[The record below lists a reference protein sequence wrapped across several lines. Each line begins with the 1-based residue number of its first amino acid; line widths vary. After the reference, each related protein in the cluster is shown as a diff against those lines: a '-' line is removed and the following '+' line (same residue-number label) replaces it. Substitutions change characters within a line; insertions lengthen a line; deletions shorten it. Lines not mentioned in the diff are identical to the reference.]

1 MRLVC
6 LPIDSRP
13 CNTQFVRRITEWAGS
28 ELILPEASQLDDFT
42 RPAPFDASLTF
53 LERELPRAD
62 AAIVSLDHLCYGG
75 LLASREETVP
85 EEEALRRVSRLREL
99 LEKHSG
105 VPVYLNTI
113 LLRSS
118 ISTLRRAD
126 VSVYQA
132 VTEFS
137 VHSDRYARFGLPEDL
152 ARMNAARERIPAP
165 LLEKVFRVR
174 LRNLAVTLAG
184 ADLAADGLLAGL
196 SILQEDCQEYGL
208 PSQDQRTAEA
218 RLRELGLW
226 ERYPIRNGT
235 DEGGA
240 LQAAQ
245 ALRAGQPPL
254 EAEIRWIGGSR
265 FIAPYEDRPFGENVR
280 LACQA
285 IGIRPVPES
294 KAVICVY
301 CPEHGEQ
308 GEAGDPVSPSWL
320 EQCAAAADQA
330 VSEGRRVYLLDV
342 LRANGGIP
350 GLLRAMKQAD
360 SLWGY
365 SAWNTASNSLG
376 TLLAQMISD
385 DLAGAP
391 NRAFFQERLLD
402 DLAYQGHIR
411 TLLNEELTAR
421 GEDVFALTDKSEAE
435 KALRELYRRELP
447 GLWPLKDLPEYQVS
461 LPWSRTFEVFAQITQ
476 KGTSLR

>member
-28 ELILPEASQLDDFT
+28 ELVLPEASLLDDFT
-42 RPAPFDASLTF
+42 RPAPFDASLAF

-62 AAIVSLDHLCYGG
+62 AAVVSLDHLCYGG

-126 VSVYQA
+126 LAVYQA
-132 VTEFS
+132 VTEYS
-137 VHSDRYARFGLPEDL
+137 VHYDRYARFGLPEDL

-165 LLEKVFRVR
+165 LLEKVFRIR
-174 LRNLAVTLAG
+174 RRNLAVTLAG
-184 ADLAADGLLAGL
+184 AELAADGLLAGL

-208 PSQDQRTAEA
+208 PCQDQRAAEA
-218 RLRELGLW
+218 RLRELGLR

-245 ALRAGQPPL
+245 ALRAGRPPL
-254 EAEIRWIGGSR
+254 EAEIRWTGGTR
-265 FIAPYEDRPFGENVR
+265 FIAPYEDRPFEDNVR

-285 IGIRPVPES
+285 IGIRSVPES
-294 KAVICVY
+294 QTVICVC

-308 GEAGDPVSPSWL
+308 GEASDPVSSSWL
-320 EQCAAAADQA
+320 AQCAAAADRA

-350 GLLRAMKQAD
+350 GLLQAMKQAD
-360 SLWGY
+360 GLWGY

-376 TLLAQMISD
+376 TLLAQIISD
-385 DLAGAP
+385 SLAGAP

-421 GEDVFALTDKSEAE
+421 GEDVFALTDKPGAE
-435 KALRELYRRELP
+435 ETLRLLYRRELP
-447 GLWPLKDLPEYQVS
+447 GLWPLKTLPEYQVS
-461 LPWSRTFEVFAQITQ
+461 LPWSRTFEVFAQVRQ
-476 KGTSLR
+476 KGTSL